1 MPGIRILNHWN
12 PRGDQSSLTWSVE
25 EPGDIERLEKLCDS

>member
-1 MPGIRILNHWN
+1 MAGVRILNHWN
-12 PRGDQSSLTWSVE
+12 PRGDQSSLAWSVE